1 VLLLTSAGLA
11 FRSLSVINAAELG
24 FDRNNLLL
32 VTINSTGAAA
42 TPAANIALMNRML
55 DAVRGVAG
63 VTSASFARRPPQE
76 SWVTERL
83 QLRGSDNPV
92 VAEQN
97 DVGPGYLETLGVTPI
112 AGAFEQHDAQ
122 TIRTAAVNRHLAEM
136 LWPGEDAVGRTFV
149 LGSRPDPVR
158 VTAVIPNGYFSGYR
172 REAAPNFVFL
182 SARQSLT
189 PPGEITFHVRHAG
202 NLDLVAPLISRALRT
217 VEPRAP
223 IVSVRTMEW
232 QLDSILWLVRALT
245 ILLTLFAGGSLLIA
259 ATGQYAAMTFATR
272 RRVREFGVRM
282 ALGASS
288 RDILASVVGE
298 GWRLTGAGLAIGVAL
313 SLVAARGARAWLYG
327 VTPTDGATYVG
338 VIAVLACASLIA
350 CYLPA
355 RRAARIDPMQAL
367 RQD

>member
-1 VLLLTSAGLA
+1 
-11 FRSLSVINAAELG
+11 
-24 FDRNNLLL
+24 
-32 VTINSTGAAA
+32 
-42 TPAANIALMNRML
+42 M
-55 DAVRGVAG
+55 
-63 VTSASFARRPPQE
+63 
-76 SWVTERL
+76 
-83 QLRGSDNPV
+83 
-92 VAEQN
+92 
-97 DVGPGYLETLGVTPI
+97 
-112 AGAFEQHDAQ
+112 
-122 TIRTAAVNRHLAEM
+122 
-136 LWPGEDAVGRTFV
+136 
-149 LGSRPDPVR
+149 
-158 VTAVIPNGYFSGYR
+158 
-172 REAAPNFVFL
+172 
-182 SARQSLT
+182 

-223 IVSVRTMEW
+223 IVYVRTMEW

-259 ATGQYAAMTFATR
+259 AIGQYAAMTFATR

-298 GWRLTGAGLAIGVAL
+298 GWRLTAAGLAIGVAL

-327 VTPTDGATYVG
+327 VTPTDGPTYLG
-338 VIAVLACASLIA
+338 VIAVLACASLFA

>member
-1 VLLLTSAGLA
+1 MSYPH
-11 FRSLSVINAAELG
+11 
-24 FDRNNLLL
+24 
-32 VTINSTGAAA
+32 
-42 TPAANIALMNRML
+42 PAAGFRT
-55 DAVRGVAG
+55 V
-63 VTSASFARRPPQE
+63 SAPFLGE
-76 SWVTERL
+76 SWATERL
-83 QLRGSDNPV
+83 QLRGSEKPV
-92 VAEQN
+92 AAERN

-112 AGAFEQHDAQ
+112 AGAFEQHEAQ
-122 TIRTAAVNRHLAEM
+122 TIRAAAINRHLAET
-136 LWPGEDAVGRTFV
+136 LWPGEDAVGRTV
-149 LGSRPDPVR
+149 IVASRPDPVR

-182 SARQSLT
+182 SARQSLM

-223 IVSVRTMEW
+223 IVYVR
-232 QLDSILWLVRALT
+232 T

-259 ATGQYAAMTFATR
+259 AIGQYAAVTFATR

-298 GWRLTGAGLAIGVAL
+298 GWRLTAAGLAIGVAL

-327 VTPTDGATYVG
+327 VTPTDGPTYLG
-338 VIAVLACASLIA
+338 VIAVLACASLFA